1 MKKNLMILMLSALG
15 VGSLTTSCTD
25 LSSDKYFDDRKTLTT
40 VFTDK
45 TQTQEWLAYAY
56 SFLGGANQDVTSKGR
71 TAHCFADD
79 MYYGDR
85 DSQYGEGESRG
96 SYNALKLGNYGEN
109 WNQEAWYYCYK
120 GIYQASVFIHNVDQ
134 NTEMTA
140 EDRIDYKGQARFVRA
155 YYYWLLLR
163 RYGPVPIMP
172 DEGVD
177 YTKSYEEI
185 ATARSTYEEVAQ
197 YIATEME
204 QAAKEIQF
212 TKRDPENI
220 VRPTKGAAL
229 ATRALA
235 YIYAASPL
243 ANGQLQNGQHP
254 AGVTDN
260 IAKELTNKD
269 GSQLLSTTYDES
281 KWARAAAACKDVMDL
296 GVYELYH
303 APYSTTASQGTP
315 ATVTPP
321 ADGNFSEKNWPDG
334 WKNIDPYVSYRNLFD
349 GELAPNDNPE
359 LIFTRAMNGETD
371 DVNSSIKALV
381 LHEMPIACGGWN
393 THGLTQK
400 MVDAYYMNDGTDV
413 PGKDSE
419 MNGGNGSE
427 RVQGWTTSDN
437 EYPYVKANVSM
448 QYVNREPRFYASV
461 AFNGSVWEAL
471 GHPTAEKR
479 NQQIFYYRGSGNGYI
494 NAFSYLRTGVGVK
507 KWYNPA
513 DYCENGHSYDHI
525 CSKAETAIRYAD
537 ILLMY
542 AEALNEL
549 DGTYQ
554 VPSWDGSKTY
564 TIGRDVAEMKKGID
578 PVRIRA
584 GVPDF
589 SDAVYS
595 DKNALRTAIKRE
607 RMIELMG
614 EGKRYYDLR
623 RWMDAPVEES
633 KQIYGLNVFMT
644 VADRDK
650 FMQVIP
656 TYNLPSTFSDKL
668 YFWPIAHDELKKN
681 SKLSQN
687 PGWTY
692 ND

>member
-1 MKKNLMILMLSALG
+1 ML
-15 VGSLTTSCTD
+15 
-25 LSSDKYFDDRKTLTT
+25 F
-40 VFTDK
+40 
-45 TQTQEWLAYAY
+45 
-56 SFLGGANQDVTSKGR
+56 
-71 TAHCFADD
+71 
-79 MYYGDR
+79 
-85 DSQYGEGESRG
+85 
-96 SYNALKLGNYGEN
+96 
-109 WNQEAWYYCYK
+109 
-120 GIYQASVFIHNVDQ
+120 
-134 NTEMTA
+134 
-140 EDRIDYKGQARFVRA
+140 
-155 YYYWLLLR
+155 
-163 RYGPVPIMP
+163 
-172 DEGVD
+172 
-177 YTKSYEEI
+177 
-185 ATARSTYEEVAQ
+185 RS
-197 YIATEME
+197 
-204 QAAKEIQF
+204 
-212 TKRDPENI
+212 
-220 VRPTKGAAL
+220 
-229 ATRALA
+229 
-235 YIYAASPL
+235 
-243 ANGQLQNGQHP
+243 
-254 AGVTDN
+254 
-260 IAKELTNKD
+260 
-269 GSQLLSTTYDES
+269 
-281 KWARAAAACKDVMDL
+281 
-296 GVYELYH
+296 
-303 APYSTTASQGTP
+303 
-315 ATVTPP
+315 
-321 ADGNFSEKNWPDG
+321 
-334 WKNIDPYVSYRNLFD
+334 VSYRNLFD

-507 KWYNPA
+507 KWYNPT
-513 DYCENGHSYDHI
+513 DYCESGHSYDHI
-525 CSKAETAIRYAD
+525 SSKAETAIRYAD

-564 TIGRDVAEMKKGID
+564 TISRDVAEMKKGID

-644 VADRDK
+644 AADRDK